1 MAIDARGAVRGATVD
16 DRGSEQQESGIREW
30 PDHGPWGN
38 AFNILLCVLAVAGI
52 GLSGWALVMEVV
64 DLRDRGESRER
75 IAAACGGLID
85 PGLVLGLDGG
95 GIDRVKT
102 DDRYE
107 VSTEMPYSGCRVYR
121 VGGPGT
127 TYSHFSMSL
136 VLHSADPDAEETADE
151 IDEQE
156 DEPFRRPY
164 RDEEGTA
171 PVVSHAVP
179 YPLGDGRLGDYDE
192 YKVTARAHCATGGEV
207 ASVEASAVAQ
217 YDRRVT
223 SEDRRGLA
231 ELARQ
236 AVDRAAGRAGC
247 RADLPGLP
255 ADLPEP
261 TKEFGAPSATGGTCA
276 WYRNFLTT
284 EERGDLPDRALA
296 SPAGRASDHD
306 ACVLA
311 LGEKETRR
319 IHPGYAKSSG
329 YPQTLEDVLRYLPWW
344 AKTETYVGDGARG
357 LRTGRVN
364 ETTELAPGT
373 AGTDSSGVWWA
384 SSVCGGRPAVHVL
397 WVAYPYDR
405 IVRDR
410 LEPLFRAY
418 VTDATERRGCTGVV
432 LPDAADFDRS

>member
-1 MAIDARGAVRGATVD
+1 MN
-16 DRGSEQQESGIREW
+16 DRGSEQEESGIREW
-30 PDHGPWGN
+30 PDRGPWGN
-38 AFNILLCVLAVAGI
+38 AFNIMLCVLAVAAI
-52 GLSGWALVMEVV
+52 GLSGWALVMEVI

-75 IAAACGGLID
+75 ITAACGGLID
-85 PGLVLGLDGG
+85 PGLVLGLNGG
-95 GIDRVKT
+95 GIDRVNT

-107 VSTEMPYSGCRVYR
+107 VSTEEHLSGCRVYR
-121 VGGPGT
+121 VGDPGM

-136 VLHSADPDAEETADE
+136 VLHSGDPDAEETVDE
-151 IDEQE
+151 IDERD
-156 DEPFRRPY
+156 DEPFRLPY
-164 RDEEGTA
+164 RDEESAAG

-179 YPLGDGRLGDYDE
+179 HPLGDGRLGDYDE
-192 YKVTARAHCATGGEV
+192 FKVTARALCEKGGGLT
-207 ASVEASAVAQ
+207 SVEASAVAQ
-217 YDRRVT
+217 YEERVT
-223 SEDRRGLA
+223 SEDRRRLA

-236 AVDRAAGRAGC
+236 AAGRAAERSGC

-255 ADLPEP
+255 ADLAEP
-261 TKEFGAPSATGGTCA
+261 TREFGAPTATGGTCA
-276 WYRNFLTT
+276 WYRSFLTT
-284 EERGDLPDRALA
+284 EARGDLPDRALA

-319 IHPGYAKSSG
+319 IYPGYVKSSG

-344 AKTETYVGDGARG
+344 AKTETYVGDGTRG

-364 ETTELAPGT
+364 EATELAPGT

-397 WVAYPYDR
+397 WVTYPYDR
-405 IVRDR
+405 ILRDR

-418 VTDATERRGCTGVV
+418 VDDATERRGCTDVV
-432 LPDAADFDRS
+432 LPDAEDFAR